1 MREVFKNLN
10 LAIELSDDT
19 IMVRD
24 INTGM
29 LLRAKSYRPAE
40 AMEKFQEL
48 VKSYRVKSAKS
59 ILK

>member
-1 MREVFKNLN
+1 MKETFKNLN
-10 LAIELSDDT
+10 LVIELSDDT

-24 INTGM
+24 IKTGM

-40 AMEKFQEL
+40 AVEKFQEL
-48 VKSYRVKSAKS
+48 IKSYRVKSAKN